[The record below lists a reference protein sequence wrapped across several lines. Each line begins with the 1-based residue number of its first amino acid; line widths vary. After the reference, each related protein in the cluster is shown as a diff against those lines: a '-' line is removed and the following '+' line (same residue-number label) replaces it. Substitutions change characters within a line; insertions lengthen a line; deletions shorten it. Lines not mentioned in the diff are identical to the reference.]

1 MHVKGQA
8 VFWVSEFGYKKR
20 TRVRCASVGKYNTSL
35 QLKKPPPKTSINCHP
50 AQLLLPQLAN
60 SHKQILASPQ
70 NHPESPQKPFSPW
83 PAMANP
89 SYYKTSA
96 PVRSQVQHQEHLF
109 HLYAF
114 QQLGTNE
121 FNIVPEKT
129 GLPNFFGRTN
139 VMDWDVHDAP
149 DTKAAVVAQLQGL
162 AIAARRSTQ
171 SWYSSFNVVF
181 TDERFV
187 SFLCW
192 PFKFLYILMH

>member
-1 MHVKGQA
+1 
-8 VFWVSEFGYKKR
+8 
-20 TRVRCASVGKYNTSL
+20 
-35 QLKKPPPKTSINCHP
+35 
-50 AQLLLPQLAN
+50 
-60 SHKQILASPQ
+60 
-70 NHPESPQKPFSPW
+70 
-83 PAMANP
+83 MANP

-187 SFLCW
+187 SFCIGLLVSTIDAL
-192 PFKFLYILMH
+192 KS